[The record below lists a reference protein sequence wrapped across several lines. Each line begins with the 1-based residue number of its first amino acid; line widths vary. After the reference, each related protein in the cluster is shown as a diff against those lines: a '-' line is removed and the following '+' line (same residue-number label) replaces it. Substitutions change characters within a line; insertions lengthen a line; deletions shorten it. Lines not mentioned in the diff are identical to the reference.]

1 MNPSSKYLID
11 ANVFIQA
18 KNFHYRFG
26 FCQAFWEWLI
36 DAHEAGIVF
45 SIDKVRKELNNFKK
59 DDAVKSWIKT
69 LPESFFI
76 ADITDGAVRKEYSSI
91 MQWIASD
98 THYLPQAKAEF
109 ANIDETDAFLIATAL
124 AHNCMIVTHE
134 TRSPAQKIESSYQ
147 TRQTNFLLKLFLYRT
162 CSANMLTATLLLR
175 YNRLS

>member
-1 MNPSSKYLID
+1 MNPNSKYLID

-18 KNFHYRFG
+18 PNFHYRFG

-36 DAHEAGIVF
+36 DAHAAGIVF

-59 DDAVKSWIKT
+59 DDAVKNWVKT

-91 MQWIASD
+91 MQWIAAD

-109 ANIDETDAFLIATAL
+109 ANSDEADAFLIATAL
-124 AHNCMIVTHE
+124 VHNCMIVTYE
-134 TRSPAQKIESSYQ
+134 TRNPAQKNRVKLPDAADRFVVKNILIYDLLNQ
-147 TRQTNFLLKLFLYRT
+147 HATGNFDLAL
-162 CSANMLTATLLLR
+162 
-175 YNRLS
+175 